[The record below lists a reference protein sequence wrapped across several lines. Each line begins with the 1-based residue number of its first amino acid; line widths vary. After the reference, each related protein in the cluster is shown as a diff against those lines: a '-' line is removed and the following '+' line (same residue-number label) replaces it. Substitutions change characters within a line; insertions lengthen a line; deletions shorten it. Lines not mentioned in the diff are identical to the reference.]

1 MFEEYNKNGAVKTS
15 ITYRRGKLHGPS
27 RLYTP
32 GNHLISYT
40 EYVNGKREG
49 PAFSYYDNEQ
59 PKVLAYRKNDKL
71 DGTAKEFN
79 RRGELVRVVT
89 YKDGEEIK
97 SVKF

>member
-1 MFEEYNKNGAVKTS
+1 MFEEYYKNGAVKTS

-59 PKVLAYRKNDKL
+59 PKVLAYRKMTNWTARPKNL
-71 DGTAKEFN
+71 TAGANWCAWLPIGTARKL
-79 RRGELVRVVT
+79 RA
-89 YKDGEEIK
+89 
-97 SVKF
+97 